1 MCSVSL
7 TDTEDMCV
15 SVDHSSSPMGEKRVE
30 TTSVIAASLEN
41 VHPRT
46 RTSSQFHSFVSPF
59 VGVRWDMSSAPY
71 QDVSGDSTCLH
82 DCLITGLFG
91 NLFLW
96 HCTSKFFPSLRPG
109 STCHRELVILLLL
122 SSHLSWLPGVLQQE
136 CFFKSH
142 DTRLKL
148 HGEKPCL
155 VCSAL
160 FP

>member
-1 MCSVSL
+1 MAERGSVSDYPLGKTDTSDCDRILLSEVYVLIMCSVSL

-91 NLFLW
+91 NLFL
-96 HCTSKFFPSLRPG
+96 
-109 STCHRELVILLLL
+109 
-122 SSHLSWLPGVLQQE
+122 
-136 CFFKSH
+136 
-142 DTRLKL
+142 
-148 HGEKPCL
+148 
-155 VCSAL
+155 
-160 FP
+160 